1 MSSKHYA
8 NFIGIARYETI
19 TSLKWTGFITQIFHK
34 LSLTKDFSTLHKGS
48 TRNHLGLTK

>member
-34 LSLTKDFSTLHKGS
+34 LSLTK
-48 TRNHLGLTK
+48 GLAHNIQVPQETI